1 MASGDASRVQ
11 RGFQGVAMVKP
22 PASLFVP
29 SLSPI
34 SFGERP
40 ACQPA
45 NQMVNNAWQTHKQA
59 NSGAQTR
66 KRRHHGAVLD
76 A

>member
-45 NQMVNNAWQTHKQA
+45 NQMVNNACKHISRQIQVSKRE
-59 NSGAQTR
+59 NGAIMAPR
-66 KRRHHGAVLD
+66 CY
-76 A
+76 